1 MYKQHCSELQ
11 IEASE
16 VRPETQQEQQKRRRE
31 ERRKQ
36 IQESHDRQLREWNDV
51 ELLKKQEQELM
62 KDPYKT
68 VFLARLDYQLTE
80 LDISKHVSKY
90 GVIDSIRII
99 RDREGH
105 SRGYGFVAFERES
118 DAKNCV
124 KELAPT
130 GLKIPV
136 PDKTPTRTILVDIE
150 RGRLVRNW
158 KPRRL
163 GGGLGGRHYTKPN
176 PYHSNNASAAASG
189 RRLGFSSGPAYS
201 SNFQLL
207 SGYRAPGRYPPAR
220 KPVEPKAATLSPSYR
235 SEQPPAPTV
244 RDKYAKYL
252 APLGSTDQYQ
262 SKPSTNTR
270 SIRSIRE
277 R

>member
-1 MYKQHCSELQ
+1 
-11 IEASE
+11 
-16 VRPETQQEQQKRRRE
+16 
-31 ERRKQ
+31 
-36 IQESHDRQLREWNDV
+36 
-51 ELLKKQEQELM
+51 M

-68 VFLARLDYQLTE
+68 VFLARLDYLLTE
-80 LDISKHVSKY
+80 LDISKHISKY

-99 RDREGH
+99 RDRDGR

-136 PDKTPTRTILVDIE
+136 PGKSLTRTILVDIE

-189 RRLGFSSGPAYS
+189 RRLGFTSGPAYS
-201 SNFQLL
+201 SSSQLL
-207 SGYRAPGRYPPAR
+207 LGYRATSRYPPAR
-220 KPVEPKAATLSPSYR
+220 NSIEPKAATSSPSYR
-235 SEQPPAPTV
+235 SEQPPVPSV

-252 APLGSTDQYQ
+252 DSLGSGDQYQ
-262 SKPSTNTR
+262 NKSSTKIR